1 VAGEISGSGF
11 SAVFIGVH
19 RGDLGEMKMESTFR
33 FGADRVL
40 MGADMSELAN
50 NPTREQLRLEGF
62 DLIDERL
69 QFLLGCL
76 EDALVSTGEKELLP
90 FLPWSGR
97 EPEIGAAPEGLSHLY
112 SIGFQ
117 LLNMVEERVAA
128 EIRRER
134 ETALGAD
141 SIRGLWPQALRD
153 LKAMGLTAE
162 QILEVLKDVQVEP
175 VLTAHPTEAK
185 RSSIRE
191 RHRALY
197 VELVRNE
204 FPKYTERERRRIRE
218 RIVATLETLWRT
230 AEIHLVRPDIT
241 SELRNATHYLRDLFP
256 AAINRL
262 DLHFTEAW
270 RDAGLPLELL
280 RSAGNIPSLTFGT
293 WIGGDRD
300 GHPLVT
306 PAVTDKTLETLRQS
320 AFKLL
325 QRELLELAS
334 QLTLSRYLTPVPQE
348 LQARIGQLSILVKA
362 DAGVAEILDRCE
374 EEPWRQMASLMAL
387 RLGEQAHGADGYR
400 NPACLV
406 DDLNLLSRTLAEA
419 GCHLLEED
427 AIRPLRHKLEMFGFH
442 LAALDIRQNSEFHDK
457 AISQLLVASGVA
469 DGENYAA
476 WPEQR
481 RVKFLDAELKSTRPF
496 LHDDLRVGPEADE
509 VLDCYRVL
517 VRQIRDWGTAGLGA
531 LIVSMT
537 RQFSDL
543 LGVYLLAREAG
554 LMERT
559 ADGLVCPLPVV
570 PLFETMDDLDRSP
583 GILEAFLKHSLTWR
597 SQAARGSAS
606 QQVMLGYSDSNKDCG
621 ILAAQFALQ
630 RAQTALTRVGQENEV
645 KLCFFHGRGGTIS
658 RGAGP
663 THWFMAALPSGA
675 MSGGFRMTEQGETI
689 AQKYANVANAT
700 YNLELLL
707 AGAAVTT
714 ANHRHLPSAED
725 PCEAF
730 MARLGESSQAA
741 YQKFLKADGF
751 IEFYRQATPIDA
763 LENSRIGSRPARRTG
778 KKGFSI
784 SDLRAIPWVFSWTQA
799 RYYLPGWFGVGSALE
814 AFKNEDPAGFAQ
826 FKQALPKSTFLS
838 YVLTNVETNL
848 ASANLELMRD
858 YAGLVENVELRE
870 RLLGWI
876 CEEFE
881 RTRVHLAE
889 LFDGEMRSR
898 RPRMAKTLDIREA
911 PLRVLHQQQIA
922 LLREW
927 RDHVAHERTVEADA
941 LLPKLLLSINAIA
954 SGLKT
959 TG

>member
-1 VAGEISGSGF
+1 MTDAAS
-11 SAVFIGVH
+11 
-19 RGDLGEMKMESTFR
+19 
-33 FGADRVL
+33 
-40 MGADMSELAN
+40 
-50 NPTREQLRLEGF
+50 NPVREQLRLEGF
-62 DLIDERL
+62 DLIDEQL
-69 QFLLGCL
+69 KFMLSCL
-76 EDALVSTGEKELLP
+76 EEALETTGEKELLP
-90 FLPWSGR
+90 FMPWSGR
-97 EPEIGAAPEGLSHLY
+97 IPTGAAPEGLPQLY

-134 ETALGAD
+134 EKALGAE

-153 LKAMGLTAE
+153 LRAMDLTPE
-162 QILEVLKDVQVEP
+162 QILAVLDDVLVEP

-197 VELVRNE
+197 NEMVRNE
-204 FPKYTERERRRIRE
+204 FPKYTARERRRIRE
-218 RIVATLETLWRT
+218 RVVTTLETLWRT

-241 SELRNATHYLRDLFP
+241 SELRNAIHYLRDLFP
-256 AAINRL
+256 SAINRL
-262 DLHFTEAW
+262 DMHFTEAW

-280 RSAGNIPSLTFGT
+280 RSAGNIPRLAFGT

-306 PAVTDKTLETLRQS
+306 PPVTEQTLAELRHS

-325 QRELLELAS
+325 SRELLELSS
-334 QLTLSRYLTPVPQE
+334 QLTLSRYLTPVPE
-348 LQARIGQLSILVKA
+348 DLQARIDHLAKIV
-362 DAGVAEILDRCE
+362 DAPEAVREILDRHD
-374 EEPWRQMASLMAL
+374 EEPWRQLAALMAL
-387 RLGEQAHGADGYR
+387 RLREQIKGKPGYR
-400 NPACLV
+400 NTACLAA
-406 DDLNLLSRTLAEA
+406 DLDLLSTTLAGA
-419 GCHLLEED
+419 GCHMLEED

-442 LAALDIRQNSEFHDK
+442 LATLDVRQNSEFHDK
-457 AISQLLVASGVA
+457 AISQLLTAAKVA
-469 DGENYAA
+469 DGENYAD
-476 WPEQR
+476 WPEEKR
-481 RVKFLDAELKSTRPF
+481 LAFLNQELQSTRPF
-496 LHDDLRVGPEADE
+496 LHDDLRVGTEADN
-509 VLDCYRVL
+509 VLDTYRVL
-517 VRQIRDWGTAGLGA
+517 VRHRQSWGDRGLGA

-537 RQFSDL
+537 RQLSDL

-554 LMERT
+554 LMDLT
-559 ADGLVCPLPVV
+559 ADGLVCPLEVV

-583 GILEAFLKHSLTWR
+583 GILQAFLEHPLTGR
-597 SQAARGSAS
+597 SHAARTAAGKTPG

-630 RAQTALTRVGQENEV
+630 RAQIALTAIGRKCQVN
-645 KLCFFHGRGGTIS
+645 LSFFHGRGGTIS

-663 THWFMAALPSGA
+663 THWFMAALPNGA

-689 AQKYANVANAT
+689 AQKYANLANAT

-714 ANHRHLPSAED
+714 AQHRHLPPAED
-725 PCEAF
+725 PCQDY
-730 MARLGESSQAA
+730 MARLGASSQQA

-751 IEFYRQATPIDA
+751 IEFYRQATVIDA

-784 SDLRAIPWVFSWTQA
+784 SDLRAIPWVFSWTQT
-799 RYYLPGWFGVGSALE
+799 RFYLPGWFGVGSGLAALKE
-814 AFKNEDPAGFAQ
+814 SDPEGFAK
-826 FKQALPKSTFLS
+826 FKLALPQSTFMS

-848 ASANLELMRD
+848 ASANLELMTA
-858 YAGLVENVELRE
+858 YAGLVEDPKLRDQFLGE
-870 RLLGWI
+870 IIAEFDRTKSLL
-876 CEEFE
+876 
-881 RTRVHLAE
+881 TE
-889 LFDGEMRSR
+889 LFDGDMSDR
-898 RPRMAKTLDIREA
+898 RPRMAKTLQIREA
-911 PLRVLHQQQIA
+911 PLKVLHHQQIA

-927 RDHVAHERTVEADA
+927 RGHLAADRNAEADA

-954 SGLKT
+954 SGLRT

>member
-1 VAGEISGSGF
+1 MTETPV
-11 SAVFIGVH
+11 
-19 RGDLGEMKMESTFR
+19 
-33 FGADRVL
+33 
-40 MGADMSELAN
+40 
-50 NPTREQLRLEGF
+50 NPIREQLRLEGF

-69 QFLLGCL
+69 QYLLGCL
-76 EDALVSTGEKELLP
+76 EEALKSTGETELLP
-90 FLPWSGR
+90 YLPWSGR
-97 EPEIGAAPEGLSHLY
+97 EPEAGAAPEGLPQLY

-134 ETALGAD
+134 EKALGAE

-153 LKAMGLTAE
+153 LRAMKLSPE
-162 QILEVLKDVQVEP
+162 EILAVLKDVLVEP

-197 VELVRNE
+197 EEMVRNE

-218 RIVATLETLWRT
+218 RVVTTLEILWRT

-256 AAINRL
+256 SAINRL

-280 RSAGNIPSLTFGT
+280 RSAGNIPRLQFGT

-306 PAVTDKTLETLRQS
+306 PEVTEITLQTLRHS
-320 AFKLL
+320 AFDLL
-325 QRELLELAS
+325 QRELHELAS
-334 QLTLSRYLTPVPQE
+334 QLTLSRYLTPVPPE
-348 LQARIGQLSILVKA
+348 LQARIDQLVTLVKF
-362 DAGVAEILDRCE
+362 DEGVAEIMARHE
-374 EEPWRQMASLMAL
+374 EEPWRQMADLMAL
-387 RLGEQAHGADGYR
+387 RLREQTKGKPGYT

-406 DDLNLLSRTLAEA
+406 EDLNLLSRTLAAA

-427 AIRPLRHKLEMFGFH
+427 VIRPLRYKLEIFGFH
-442 LAALDIRQNSEFHDK
+442 LATLDIRQNSEFHDK
-457 AISQLLVASGVA
+457 AISQLLVAAGVA
-469 DGENYAA
+469 DGGNYSS
-476 WPEQR
+476 WPEEQ
-481 RVKFLDAELKSTRPF
+481 RVKFLNAELTSARPF
-496 LHDDLRVGPEADE
+496 LHDDVRLGGEADE
-509 VLDCYRVL
+509 VLNCYRVL
-517 VRQIRDWGTAGLGA
+517 VRHRSEWGSAGLGA

-537 RQFSDL
+537 RQLSDL

-554 LMERT
+554 LMDLT
-559 ADGLVCPLPVV
+559 SDGLVCPLPVV

-583 GILEAFLKHSLTWR
+583 GILKSFLIHPLTER
-597 SQAARGSAS
+597 SHKSGGETPT

-630 RAQTALTRVGQENEV
+630 RAQSALTEVGQEQRI

-663 THWFMAALPSGA
+663 THWFMAALPYGA

-700 YNLELLL
+700 FNLELLL

-714 ANHRHLPSAED
+714 AHHRHSPATED

-730 MARLGESSQAA
+730 MQKLGESSQAA

-799 RYYLPGWFGVGSALE
+799 RFYLPGWFGVGSGLE
-814 AFKNEDPAGFAQ
+814 SLKKGDPAGFAEL
-826 FKQALPKSTFLS
+826 KKALPKSTFLS

-848 ASANLELMRD
+848 ASANLDLMSD
-858 YAGLVENVELRE
+858 YAGLVEDPILRAKF
-870 RLLGWI
+870 LSWI
-876 CEEFE
+876 VEEFE
-881 RTRVHLAE
+881 LTRSLLTE
-889 LFDGEMRSR
+889 LFEGEMQDR
-898 RPRMAKTLDIREA
+898 RPRMAKTLQIREA
-911 PLRVLHQQQIA
+911 PLRVLHQQQIN

-927 RDHVAHERTVEADA
+927 RGHVAEERMTEADA

-954 SGLKT
+954 SGLRT

>member
-1 VAGEISGSGF
+1 
-11 SAVFIGVH
+11 
-19 RGDLGEMKMESTFR
+19 
-33 FGADRVL
+33 
-40 MGADMSELAN
+40 MSETAA

-62 DLIDERL
+62 ELIDERL
-69 QFLLGCL
+69 RYLIGCL
-76 EDALVSTGEKELLP
+76 EDALKSTGETELLP
-90 FLPWSGR
+90 YLPWSGR
-97 EPEIGAAPEGLSHLY
+97 EPEPGAAPEGLPQLY

-134 ETALGAD
+134 EKVLGAE

-153 LKAMGLTAE
+153 LRAMRLGPE
-162 QILEVLKDVQVEP
+162 QILDVLRGVQVEP

-191 RHRALY
+191 RHRSLY
-197 VELVRNE
+197 DEMVRNE
-204 FPKYTERERRRIRE
+204 YPKYTTRERRRIRE
-218 RIVATLETLWRT
+218 QVVTTLETLWRT
-230 AEIHLVRPDIT
+230 AEIHLVRPDIS

-280 RSAGNIPSLTFGT
+280 RSAGNIPHLRFGT

-306 PAVTDKTLETLRQS
+306 PEVTEMTLETLRRS
-320 AFKLL
+320 AFDLL
-325 QRELLELAS
+325 QRELRALGS

-348 LQARIGQLSILVKA
+348 LQTRIDELATLIEAKEKV
-362 DAGVAEILDRCE
+362 AGILDSHA
-374 EEPWRQMASLMAL
+374 EEPWRQCASLMAL
-387 RLGEQAHGADGYR
+387 RLREQSRGKPGYR
-400 NPACLV
+400 MTSSLV
-406 DDLNLLSRTLAEA
+406 ADLDLLSRTLAEA
-419 GCHLLEED
+419 GCHLLEEA
-427 AIRPLRHKLEMFGFH
+427 AIRPLRHKLEIFGFH
-442 LAALDIRQNSEFHDK
+442 LAKLDVRQNSEFHDK
-457 AISQLLVASGVA
+457 AISQLLAAAGVA
-469 DGENYAA
+469 DGPDYSA
-476 WPEQR
+476 WTEER
-481 RVKFLDAELKSTRPF
+481 RLEFLNQELSSTRPF
-496 LHDDLRVGPEADE
+496 LHDDLRVGAEADA

-517 VRQIRDWGTAGLGA
+517 VRHRREWGSAGVGA

-537 RQFSDL
+537 RQLSDL

-554 LMERT
+554 LMELT
-559 ADGLVCPLPVV
+559 PDGLVCPMPVV

-583 GILEAFLKHSLTWR
+583 GILADFLAHPLTRR
-597 SQAARGSAS
+597 SQASGEAAG

-630 RAQTALTRVGQENEV
+630 RAQSALTRVGREQGV

-663 THWFMAALPSGA
+663 THWFMAALPHGA

-689 AQKYANVANAT
+689 AQKYANLANAT

-714 ANHRHLPSAED
+714 ARHRHLPPSQD

-730 MARLGESSQAA
+730 MARLGEVSQRA
-741 YQKFLKADGF
+741 YQEFLRSEGF

-763 LENSRIGSRPARRTG
+763 LEHSRIGSRPARRTG

-784 SDLRAIPWVFSWTQA
+784 ADLRAIPWVFSWTQA
-799 RYYLPGWFGVGSALE
+799 RFYLPGWFGVGSALE
-814 AFKNEDPAGFAQ
+814 SLKNDDPAGFAAL
-826 FKQALPKSTFLS
+826 KEALPHSTFLS

-858 YAGLVENVELRE
+858 YAGLVEDPSVRE
-870 RLLGWI
+870 KFLSWI
-876 CEEFE
+876 VAEFE
-881 RTRVHLAE
+881 RTRSLLAE
-889 LFDGEMRSR
+889 LLKGEMRSR

-911 PLRVLHQQQIA
+911 PLRVLHQQQIV

-927 RDHVAHERTVEADA
+927 RGHLAEGRSTEANT

-954 SGLKT
+954 SGLRT

>member
-1 VAGEISGSGF
+1 MTDTA
-11 SAVFIGVH
+11 
-19 RGDLGEMKMESTFR
+19 
-33 FGADRVL
+33 
-40 MGADMSELAN
+40 AN
-50 NPTREQLRLEGF
+50 PIREQLRLEGF

-69 QFLLGCL
+69 QYLLGCL
-76 EDALVSTGEKELLP
+76 EEALKSTGETELLP
-90 FLPWSGR
+90 YLPWSGR
-97 EPEIGAAPEGLSHLY
+97 EPEAGAAPEGLPQLY

-134 ETALGAD
+134 EKALGAE

-153 LKAMGLTAE
+153 LRAMKLSPE
-162 QILEVLKDVQVEP
+162 EILAVLKDVLVEP

-197 VELVRNE
+197 DEMVRNE

-218 RIVATLETLWRT
+218 RVVTTLEILWRT

-256 AAINRL
+256 SAINRL

-280 RSAGNIPSLTFGT
+280 RSAGNIPRLQFGT

-306 PAVTDKTLETLRQS
+306 PEVTEITLETLRHS
-320 AFKLL
+320 AFDLL
-325 QRELLELAS
+325 QRELNELAS
-334 QLTLSRYLTPVPQE
+334 QLTLSRYLTPVPPE
-348 LQARIGQLSILVKA
+348 LQARIDQLSALVKSEE
-362 DAGVAEILDRCE
+362 GVAEIMDRHE

-387 RLGEQAHGADGYR
+387 RLREQTKGKPGYK

-406 DDLNLLSRTLAEA
+406 DDLNLLSRTLAAA

-427 AIRPLRHKLEMFGFH
+427 VIRPLRHKLEIFGFH
-442 LAALDIRQNSEFHDK
+442 LATLDVRQNSEFHDK
-457 AISQLLVASGVA
+457 AISQLLVAAGVA
-469 DGENYAA
+469 DGENYGS
-476 WPEQR
+476 WQEEKR
-481 RVKFLDAELKSTRPF
+481 LEFLNAELTSSRPF
-496 LHDDLRVGPEADE
+496 LHDDLRLGGEADE
-509 VLDCYRVL
+509 VLNCYRVL
-517 VRQIRDWGTAGLGA
+517 VRHRSEWGSAGLGA

-537 RQFSDL
+537 RQLSDL
-543 LGVYLLAREAG
+543 LGVYLLGREAG
-554 LMERT
+554 LMELT
-559 ADGLVCPLPVV
+559 DDGLVCPLPVV

-583 GILEAFLKHSLTWR
+583 GILKSFLIHPLTKR
-597 SQAARGSAS
+597 SQATSGDLPT

-630 RAQTALTRVGQENEV
+630 RAQTALTKIGQEQHV

-663 THWFMAALPSGA
+663 THWFMAALPYGA

-689 AQKYANVANAT
+689 AQKYANLANAT

-714 ANHRHLPSAED
+714 AHHRHSPPVED

-730 MARLGESSQAA
+730 MEKLGESSQAA

-799 RYYLPGWFGVGSALE
+799 RFYLPGWFGVGSGLE
-814 AFKNEDPAGFAQ
+814 SLKKDDPVGFAEL
-826 FKQALPKSTFLS
+826 KKNLPKSTFLS

-848 ASANLELMRD
+848 ASANLDLMSD
-858 YAGLVENVELRE
+858 YAGLVEDPILRE
-870 RLLGWI
+870 EFLSWI
-876 CEEFE
+876 IEEFD
-881 RTRVHLAE
+881 RTKSLLAE
-889 LFDGEMRSR
+889 LFEGEMQDR
-898 RPRMAKTLDIREA
+898 RPRMAKTLEIREA

-927 RDHVAHERTVEADA
+927 RDHVSEERTAEADA

-954 SGLKT
+954 SGLRT

>member
-1 VAGEISGSGF
+1 MTDTA
-11 SAVFIGVH
+11 
-19 RGDLGEMKMESTFR
+19 
-33 FGADRVL
+33 
-40 MGADMSELAN
+40 AN
-50 NPTREQLRLEGF
+50 PIREQLRLEGF

-69 QFLLGCL
+69 SYLLGCL
-76 EDALVSTGEKELLP
+76 EEALKSTGETELLP
-90 FLPWSGR
+90 YLPWSGR
-97 EPEIGAAPEGLSHLY
+97 EPEPGAAPEGLPQLY

-134 ETALGAD
+134 EKALGAE

-153 LKAMGLTAE
+153 LRAMKLSPE
-162 QILEVLKDVQVEP
+162 EILAVLKDVIVEP

-197 VELVRNE
+197 DEMVRNE
-204 FPKYTERERRRIRE
+204 YPKYTERERRRIRE
-218 RIVATLETLWRT
+218 RVVTTLETLWRT

-256 AAINRL
+256 SAINRL
-262 DLHFTEAW
+262 DVHFTEAW
-270 RDAGLPLELL
+270 RDAGLPIELL
-280 RSAGNIPSLTFGT
+280 RSAGNIPRLKFGT

-306 PAVTDKTLETLRQS
+306 PEVTEITLETLRNS
-320 AFKLL
+320 AFDLL
-325 QRELLELAS
+325 QRELHELAS
-334 QLTLSRYLTPVPQE
+334 QLTLSRYLTPVPPE
-348 LQARIGQLSILVKA
+348 LQARIDELAASVKA
-362 DAGVAEILDRCE
+362 DEKVAEIMDRHA

-387 RLGEQAHGADGYR
+387 RLREQTRGKPGYR
-400 NPACLV
+400 NPACLER
-406 DDLNLLSRTLAEA
+406 DLDLLSNTLAGA
-419 GCHLLEED
+419 GCSLLEED
-427 AIRPLRHKLEMFGFH
+427 VIRPLRHKLEIFGFH
-442 LAALDIRQNSEFHDK
+442 LATLDVRQNSEFHDK
-457 AISQLLVASGVA
+457 AIGQLLTAAGIEDS
-469 DGENYAA
+469 ENYPN
-476 WPEQR
+476 WPEEKR
-481 RVKFLDAELKSTRPF
+481 LEFLNTELTSTRPF
-496 LHDDLRVGPEADE
+496 LHDDLRVGHEADQ

-517 VRQIRDWGTAGLGA
+517 VRHRRDWGSAGLGA

-537 RQFSDL
+537 RQLSDL

-554 LMERT
+554 LMELT
-559 ADGLVCPLPVV
+559 PEGLVCPLPVV

-583 GILEAFLKHSLTWR
+583 GILQSFLEHPLTR
-597 SQAARGSAS
+597 RTHTLAGGVPT

-630 RAQTALTRVGQENEV
+630 RAQSALTAVGHVQKVN
-645 KLCFFHGRGGTIS
+645 LCFFHGRGGTIS

-663 THWFMAALPSGA
+663 THWFMAALPYGA

-689 AQKYANVANAT
+689 AQKYANLANAT

-714 ANHRHLPSAED
+714 AHHRHLPETED

-730 MARLGESSQAA
+730 MEKLGASSQAA
-741 YQKFLKADGF
+741 YQEFLKADGF

-784 SDLRAIPWVFSWTQA
+784 GDLRAIPWVFSWTQA
-799 RYYLPGWFGVGSALE
+799 RFYLPGWFGVGSALE
-814 AFKNEDPAGFAQ
+814 SLKNEDPAGFAALR
-826 FKQALPKSTFLS
+826 KSLPKSTFLS

-848 ASANLELMRD
+848 ASANLELMAD
-858 YAGLVENVELRE
+858 YADLVTDPILRE
-870 RLLGWI
+870 EFLSRIVG
-876 CEEFE
+876 EFE
-881 RTRVHLAE
+881 RTRSLLAE
-889 LFDGEMRSR
+889 LFEGEMQDR
-898 RPRMAKTLDIREA
+898 RPRMAKTLEIREA

-927 RDHVAHERTVEADA
+927 RGHLAQERTAEADA

-954 SGLKT
+954 SGLRT

>member
-1 VAGEISGSGF
+1 MTDSAG
-11 SAVFIGVH
+11 
-19 RGDLGEMKMESTFR
+19 
-33 FGADRVL
+33 
-40 MGADMSELAN
+40 
-50 NPTREQLRLEGF
+50 NPTREKLRLEGF

-69 QFLLGCL
+69 KYLLGCL
-76 EDALVSTGEKELLP
+76 EEALISTGETELLP
-90 FLPWSGR
+90 YLPWSGR
-97 EPEIGAAPEGLSHLY
+97 EPEAGAAPEGLPQLY

-134 ETALGAD
+134 EKALGAD

-153 LKAMGLTAE
+153 LRSIGLSPE
-162 QILEVLKDVQVEP
+162 QILSVLQDVQVEP

-185 RSSIRE
+185 RSSVRE

-197 VELVRNE
+197 QEMVRNE
-204 FPKYTERERRRIRE
+204 FPKYTDRERRYIRE
-218 RIVATLETLWRT
+218 RVVTILETLWRT

-256 AAINRL
+256 NAINRL
-262 DLHFTEAW
+262 DMHFTEAW
-270 RDAGLPLELL
+270 RDAGLPLEML
-280 RSAGNIPSLTFGT
+280 RSAGNIPRLRFGT

-306 PAVTDKTLETLRQS
+306 PAVTEKTLETLRHS

-325 QRELLELAS
+325 QRELLDLGS

-348 LQARIGQLSILVKA
+348 LQTRIDELFSMLQGSSGIP
-362 DAGVAEILDRCE
+362 EIIDRFE
-374 EEPWRQMASLMAL
+374 EEPWRQMTALMAL
-387 RLGEQAHGADGYR
+387 RLREQTQGKAGYR
-400 NPACLV
+400 NPACFV
-406 DDLNLLSRTLAEA
+406 DDLDLLSRTLAEA
-419 GCHLLEED
+419 GCHMLEENV
-427 AIRPLRHKLEMFGFH
+427 IRPLRHKLEIFGFH

-457 AISQLLVASGVA
+457 AISQLLVAVGVA
-469 DGENYAA
+469 DGENYPT
-476 WPEQR
+476 WSEQQR
-481 RVKFLDAELKSTRPF
+481 LDFLNLELQSPRPF
-496 LHDDLRVGPEADE
+496 LHDDLRVGKEADD
-509 VLDCYRVL
+509 VLECYRVL
-517 VRQIRDWGTAGLGA
+517 AEHRREWGTAGLGA

-537 RQFSDL
+537 RQLSDL

-554 LMERT
+554 LMELT
-559 ADGLVCPLPVV
+559 PEGLVCALPVV

-583 GILEAFLKHSLTWR
+583 GILRAFLEHPLTQR
-597 SQAARGSAS
+597 SQLAHTANGSQPT

-630 RAQTALTRVGQENEV
+630 RAQTALTRVGQESQV
-645 KLCFFHGRGGTIS
+645 QLCFFHGRGGTIS

-663 THWFMAALPSGA
+663 THWFMAALPHGA

-689 AQKYANVANAT
+689 AQKYANLANAT
-700 YNLELLL
+700 FNLELLL

-714 ANHRHLPSAED
+714 AHHRHLPCVED

-730 MARLGESSQAA
+730 MARLGETSQAA
-741 YQKFLKADGF
+741 YQKLLKADGF

-799 RYYLPGWFGVGSALE
+799 RFYLPGWFGVGSALE
-814 AFKNEDPAGFAQ
+814 TLKKEDPAAFL
-826 FKQALPKSTFLS
+826 KLKEALPKSTFLS

-848 ASANLELMRD
+848 ASANLDLMHD
-858 YAGLVENVELRE
+858 YAGLVLDSQIRE
-870 RLLGWI
+870 KFITWI
-876 CEEFE
+876 CDEFSL
-881 RTRVHLAE
+881 TKSLLTE
-889 LFDGEMRSR
+889 LFDGEMGQR
-898 RPRMAKTLDIREA
+898 RPRMAKTLEIREA
-911 PLRVLHQQQIA
+911 PLRVLHQQQISV
-922 LLREW
+922 LREW
-927 RDHVAHERTVEADA
+927 REHLAQERTAEADS
-941 LLPKLLLSINAIA
+941 LLPQLLLSINAIA
-954 SGLKT
+954 SGLRT